1 MLLNQLVRINEAG
14 IVADSVNFGLMEEP
28 ETNQKLCEGFVF
40 NHDKDKPE
48 ESTVGVLE
56 ALRSSYDSRSQANVH
71 LMVQQYGK
79 GKSHFAVAIANY
91 FSKPADSPE
100 VKGILHQVEIAAGGN
115 SAIAQKLQSYKKYGR
130 HLVIC
135 LSGDRGGDIRK
146 QFLQA
151 LIKALEAEGIEGAI
165 AQHIC
170 RDPLNYLQGLYA
182 NPRDRERAEE
192 YLESIGSP
200 DGDLDSIAQQ
210 LRKSNPAVIP
220 TLKNLVKHLV
230 NVIPDWNANID
241 VEGILNDLITPHC
254 SGENSRFQGILI
266 LFDELNAYLQ
276 NYSKDPSGSGGLA
289 LQNITSICEKHKS
302 KIALL
307 SFTQID
313 PYLGVGISAGARED
327 HQKLTSR
334 LAPKGSTYQKVAS
347 SLELVLNNLL
357 IQEKDIPAWES
368 FTTTWNNTLL
378 AETHNAYEKRITSY
392 KQKGWTRDKFHKVL
406 TMGCFPLHP
415 LTVYLLCNLAFTAD
429 RTALQFIKKEVKE
442 FIQNQPLTCG
452 QADSKLNF
460 IYPIALID
468 TFLENFA
475 EDSSYSKYQ
484 EAVIAVAGSDDP
496 HELPVLKAL
505 FLYHA
510 SGGKLTKGERESH
523 EEVLATLTGLSMLE
537 VKAALEKLIKRD
549 VIYYKPEVKLYRFWA
564 GIAPSG
570 IEKEIEDKIRERKL
584 IASVDEVVAACN
596 RDIDKLLGSKVLAA
610 KHFVDTNKLVLDDW
624 QFEYKVYTIDA
635 FTRVLTHDSTL
646 RLTER
651 GILAYVV
658 AEHQADLQDFRR
670 QVDGL
675 LAKSPVRDRI
685 AVAIPSDETGELAT
699 VLLKIQ
705 TLKNEDVSKRRIL
718 GQAYEDILKRWQD
731 QANTQSENLLKDCT
745 YHCFGVEKIPP
756 AEREKPQRVI
766 SVLLENLYP
775 FVPPIDGIDKLRSDH
790 GTGRKVV
797 GFVSRQ
803 LLAENL
809 TTPLPDNTYSF
820 VDTLFVSRWKLLK
833 KTSRKY
839 TAQEPENERLK
850 AAWDLISNMA
860 DLGEQ
865 SEKTI
870 ELQKIWKALSEPPYG
885 YSEYTFTMLLVGWLS
900 CHRKEVSLK
909 GNAIIPPAGKRGAA
923 SLPVETKSLKDW
935 SETNIL
941 EKPDEFVK
949 KWIVIGNAKLIRR
962 KKVSPPPLPQSS
974 INYSQAQEYLSA
986 VQAYLEAGEPDPT
999 EISGITKTRDQV
1011 YAGVTRISEW
1021 FEPVEAAEELADAA
1035 PLDSLVEVYPKLL
1048 LAPPAIVLRD
1058 DMISVQPTSQQRD
1071 RQAQVLQA
1079 ISEKIEKLVDV
1090 QSERSETLATQED
1103 CGAYKGEIQR
1113 LLDQMQQVASLPPH
1127 LKDTLQYSRQ
1137 TADRRLLELKESA
1150 KVQDCLSHIQ
1160 NRYKALG
1167 NSPTQQDYLSTRE
1180 EIEALAQATP
1190 AVKQNEA
1197 YEQILLDLNQAYD
1210 TLTQQVEIWEEQ
1222 STGLVSPDQIHKLMG
1237 EINGRRYQF
1246 TEAASTQKI
1255 TKLLDYL
1262 DRELSQGLNKDE
1274 AVKAIKSTLSTANR
1288 KLERIRDVAANKLPE
1303 AFQSYQELIE
1313 TSLPTTDSA
1322 IAIEE
1327 YQQELEGFKTKGR
1340 NALISEGFAKVY
1352 NFELKQIEK
1361 YGSLKNL
1368 LQQRLDFISSYENF
1382 ADVKTSL
1389 EQALQNLEIRHTEL
1403 QQRQQEQQ
1411 RKTQDEQIIRFI
1423 RNKYKLP
1430 KTNTIQFLEDGV
1442 KEIQNCQSKLYE
1454 AEPVASEI
1462 EQMIRTLQDKIA
1474 NHSTSLK
1481 VLRDRL
1487 SSTVTLKD
1495 LEQVQIE
1502 HAHLMS
1508 DFKDSSEYVAYQS
1521 LQQQFQPL
1529 REDLEK
1535 LQALETR
1542 SQQSASIASCQETL
1556 ALIHSE
1562 KSILHYGDRFQPK
1575 LAELEGTLQHKIQ
1588 NYNQELDDF
1597 EHRSKHLT
1605 IAKEAQ
1611 KLHDELLK
1619 QSARYTQS
1627 ETSDRYEIIRTN
1639 IQRLIELLQ
1648 ISETENIKT
1657 LEACQSQL
1665 ERLVQWKEKID
1676 VLDPLLQERFDSIY
1690 EAIEQTEARLVQRQQ
1705 GDADRW
1711 LKTLENQVTELQSL
1725 SDGIEKS
1732 KFADKLLHK
1741 LQRDQTQHIE
1751 KLNAVQQDSLK
1762 DIERQCETEITK
1774 DRENQIKSLFQQLS
1788 RPQRVSLHRQLAVY
1802 LSEPTEEFNG

>member
-1 MLLNQLVRINEAG
+1 ML
-14 IVADSVNFGLMEEP
+14 D
-28 ETNQKLCEGFVF
+28 
-40 NHDKDKPE
+40 
-48 ESTVGVLE
+48 
-56 ALRSSYDSRSQANVH
+56 
-71 LMVQQYGK
+71 
-79 GKSHFAVAIANY
+79 
-91 FSKPADSPE
+91 
-100 VKGILHQVEIAAGGN
+100 
-115 SAIAQKLQSYKKYGR
+115 
-130 HLVIC
+130 
-135 LSGDRGGDIRK
+135 
-146 QFLQA
+146 
-151 LIKALEAEGIEGAI
+151 
-165 AQHIC
+165 
-170 RDPLNYLQGLYA
+170 
-182 NPRDRERAEE
+182 
-192 YLESIGSP
+192 
-200 DGDLDSIAQQ
+200 
-210 LRKSNPAVIP
+210 
-220 TLKNLVKHLV
+220 
-230 NVIPDWNANID
+230 
-241 VEGILNDLITPHC
+241 
-254 SGENSRFQGILI
+254 
-266 LFDELNAYLQ
+266 
-276 NYSKDPSGSGGLA
+276 
-289 LQNITSICEKHKS
+289 
-302 KIALL
+302 
-307 SFTQID
+307 
-313 PYLGVGISAGARED
+313 
-327 HQKLTSR
+327 
-334 LAPKGSTYQKVAS
+334 
-347 SLELVLNNLL
+347 NLL
-357 IQEKDIPAWES
+357 IQDRDTPEWES
-368 FTTTWNNTLL
+368 FWTTWNNTLL
-378 AETHNAYEKRITSY
+378 AETNNAYEKRITSY
-392 KQKGWTRDKFHKVL
+392 KQNGWTRDKFHQVL
-406 TMGCFPLHP
+406 TIGCFPLHP
-415 LTVYLLCNLAFTAD
+415 LTAYLLCNLAFTVD

-442 FIQNQPLTCG
+442 FIQNQPLTLG

-475 EDSSYSKYQ
+475 SHPSYDKYK
-484 EAVIAVAGSDDP
+484 EAAIAIARSDDP
-496 HELPVLKAL
+496 QELLVLKAL

-510 SGGKLTKGERESH
+510 SDGKLTKSDRESH

-549 VIYYKPEVKLYRFWA
+549 VIYYKLEVKLYRFWA
-564 GIAPSG
+564 GIAPND
-570 IEKEIEDKIRERKL
+570 IEKEIEDKIRERNL
-584 IASVDEVVAACN
+584 LASVDDIVAVCN

-705 TLKNEDVSKRRIL
+705 TLKNEDVSKRRIW
-718 GQAYEDILKRWQD
+718 GQACEDILKRWQD

-745 YHCFGVEKIPP
+745 YHSFGVEKIPP

-809 TTPLPDNTYSF
+809 TTPLPDNAYSF

-885 YSEYTFTMLLVGWLS
+885 YSEYTFTMLLVGWLAY
-900 CHRKEVSLK
+900 HRKEVSLK
-909 GNAIIPPAGKRGAA
+909 GNAIVPPAGKRGAA
-923 SLPVETKSLKDW
+923 LLPVETKSLKDW

-949 KWIVIGNAKLIRR
+949 KWIVTGNAKLIRR
-962 KKVSPPPLPQSS
+962 KKVSPPTPPQSS
-974 INYSQAQEYLSA
+974 INYSQAEEYLLA
-986 VQAYLEAGEPDPT
+986 VQAYLEVGEPDPT
-999 EISGITKTRDQV
+999 EIGAITKTRDQV
-1011 YAGVTRISEW
+1011 CVGVTQVKEW
-1021 FEPVEAAEELADAA
+1021 FHPVEVADGLSEDDS
-1035 PLDSLVEVYPKLL
+1035 LDSLIEVYPKLL
-1048 LAPPAIVLRD
+1048 LAPPAIALRD
-1058 DMISVQPTSQQRD
+1058 DLISVQATSQQRE

-1090 QSERSETLATQED
+1090 QSERSETLPTEAACTT
-1103 CGAYKGEIQR
+1103 YKGEIER
-1113 LLDQMQQVASLPPH
+1113 LLAKITQVTSLPPH
-1127 LKDTLQYSRQ
+1127 LTEALRYSLQI
-1137 TADRRLLELKESA
+1137 ADRRLLEIKEAA
-1150 KVQDCLSHIQ
+1150 KVQDCLSQIQ
-1160 NRYKALG
+1160 NRYNALG
-1167 NSPTQQDYLSTRE
+1167 NFPTQQDYSLARE
-1180 EIEALAQATP
+1180 AIDALAQATP
-1190 AVKQNEA
+1190 AVKSNEN
-1197 YEQILLDLNQAYD
+1197 YEQILFDLNLKHD
-1210 TLTQQVEIWEEQ
+1210 GLTQQIETWEER
-1222 STGLVSPDQIHKLMG
+1222 STGLVSPEQIHALKG
-1237 EINGRRYQF
+1237 EIEGRRYRF
-1246 TEAASTQKI
+1246 TEEASNQKI
-1255 TKLLDYL
+1255 TKLLKYL
-1262 DRELSQGLNKDE
+1262 DRELSRGRNKDE
-1274 AVKAIKSTLSTANR
+1274 AVTAIKATLSTANR

-1313 TSLPTTDSA
+1313 TSLPTADSA

-1340 NALISEGFAKVY
+1340 NALIAEGFAKVY

-1368 LQQRLDFISSYENF
+1368 LQQRLDFILSYEDF
-1382 ADVKTSL
+1382 ADVKASL

-1508 DFKDSSEYVAYQS
+1508 DFKGSSEYVAYQS

-1542 SQQSASIASCQETL
+1542 SQQNASIASCHETL

-1562 KSILHYGDRFQPK
+1562 KSTLHYGDRFQQN
-1575 LAELEGTLQHKIQ
+1575 LAELEGVLQHKILT
-1588 NYNQELDDF
+1588 YSQELDDF
-1597 EHRSKHLT
+1597 EHRLKHLT
-1605 IAKEAQ
+1605 VAKEAQ
-1611 KLHDELLK
+1611 KLHEELLK
-1619 QSARYTQS
+1619 QSARYAQS

-1639 IQRLIELLQ
+1639 IQRLIDLLQ

-1676 VLDPLLQERFDSIY
+1676 VLDLFLQERFDSIL
-1690 EAIEQTEARLVQRQQ
+1690 ATAEQTKARLVQRQQ
-1705 GDADRW
+1705 GDAERW
-1711 LKTLENQVTELQSL
+1711 LKTLEGQATELQGLTDESERNKL
-1725 SDGIEKS
+1725 
-1732 KFADKLLHK
+1732 ANKLLTK
-1741 LQRDQTQHIE
+1741 LQRDQSQYIE
-1751 KLNAVQQDSLK
+1751 KLSTIQQDFLK
-1762 DIERQCETEITK
+1762 DIEHQCEIEIVK

-1788 RPQRVSLHRQLAVY
+1788 RAQRVSLHRQLAVY

>member
-56 ALRSSYDSRSQANVH
+56 ALRSSYDSRNQANVH
-71 LMVQQYGK
+71 LLIQQYGK

-100 VKGILHQVEIAAGGN
+100 VKGILHQVGIAAGGN
-115 SAIAQKLQSYKKYGR
+115 SAIAQRLQSYKKYGR

-151 LIKALEAEGIEGAI
+151 LLKNLEAEGIEGAI

-200 DGDLDSIAQQ
+200 DGDLDAIAQQ

-241 VEGILNDLITPHC
+241 VEGILNDLITTHC

-307 SFTQID
+307 SFAPID

-334 LAPKGSTYQKVAS
+334 LAPKGSTYQVAS
-347 SLELVLNNLL
+347 SLELVFNNLL
-357 IQEKDIPAWES
+357 IQEKDTPAWES

-392 KQKGWTRDKFHKVL
+392 KQKGWTRDKFHQVL

-429 RTALQFIKKEVKE
+429 RTALQFIKKQVKE
-442 FIQNQPLTCG
+442 FIQNQPLTHG
-452 QADSKLNF
+452 IANSKLNF

-484 EAVIAVAGSDDP
+484 EAAIAVAGSDDP
-496 HELPVLKAL
+496 RELPVLEAL

-510 SGGKLTKGERESH
+510 SSGRLTKGERESH

-549 VIYYKPEVKLYRFWA
+549 VIYHKPEVKLYRFWA

-718 GQAYEDILKRWQD
+718 GQAYDDILKRWQD

-745 YHCFGVEKIPP
+745 YHCFRVEKIPP

-775 FVPPIDGIDKLRSDH
+775 FVPPVEGIEKLRANH
-790 GTGRKVV
+790 LVGRKVV
-797 GFVSRQ
+797 GSVSQR

-809 TTPLPDNTYSF
+809 TSPIGDNAYSF
-820 VDTLFVSRWKLLK
+820 VDPVFVSRWRLLK
-833 KTSRKY
+833 KTSQRY
-839 TAQEPENERLK
+839 SVQEPTHERVK
-850 AAWDLISNMA
+850 AAWDVISNIA
-860 DLGEQ
+860 ELGEQ

-870 ELQKIWKALSEPPYG
+870 ELKKVWEALSEPPYG
-885 YSEYTFTMLLVGWLS
+885 YSEYNFTMLLVGWLS
-900 CHRKEVSLK
+900 YHRKEVSLK
-909 GNAIIPPAGKRGAA
+909 GNAIIPPAGKKGAA
-923 SLPVETKSLKDW
+923 LLPVETKSLKDW
-935 SETNIL
+935 SVTNIL

-974 INYSQAQEYLSA
+974 INYSQAQEYLLA

-999 EISGITKTRDQV
+999 EIGTITKIRDQV
-1011 YAGVTRISEW
+1011 YAGVTQIHEW
-1021 FEPVEAAEELADAA
+1021 FHPVEVAQGLSDAA
-1035 PLDSLVEVYPKLL
+1035 SLDSLVEVYPKLL
-1048 LAPPAIVLRD
+1048 SAPPTIVFRD

-1079 ISEKIEKLVDV
+1079 VSEKIEQLVDV
-1090 QSERSETLATQED
+1090 QSERSEVLPTEEA
-1103 CGAYKGEIQR
+1103 CGAYKSEIQR
-1113 LLDQMQQVASLPPH
+1113 LLAQMSQVASLPPH
-1127 LKDTLQYSRQ
+1127 LKESLQYSLQ
-1137 TADRRLLELKESA
+1137 TADRRLLELKEAA
-1150 KVQDCLSHIQ
+1150 KVQDCLSRIQ
-1160 NRYKALG
+1160 NRYNALG
-1167 NSPTQQDYLSTRE
+1167 NSPTQQDYRSTCNA
-1180 EIEALAQATP
+1180 IEALAQATP
-1190 AVKQNEA
+1190 AVQQDEA
-1197 YEQILLDLNQAYD
+1197 YEQILLDLNRDQTA
-1210 TLTQQVEIWEEQ
+1210 LTQQVEIWEEQ
-1222 STGLVSPDQIHKLMG
+1222 SAGLVFSDQIHALIG
-1237 EINGRRYQF
+1237 EINGRRFRF
-1246 TEAASTQKI
+1246 TEESSNQKI
-1255 TKLLDYL
+1255 TKLLERL
-1262 DRELSQGLNKDE
+1262 KQGLDSGRDKDE
-1274 AVKAIKSTLSTANR
+1274 AIKAIKATLFTANH
-1288 KLERIRDVAANKLPE
+1288 KLERIRDVAANRLPE
-1303 AFQSYQELIE
+1303 GFQSYQELVGI
-1313 TSLPTTDSA
+1313 SLPSVDASITL
-1322 IAIEE
+1322 EE
-1327 YQQELEGFKTKGR
+1327 YQQELEGFKSKGR
-1340 NALISEGFAKVY
+1340 SALISEGFAKIY
-1352 NFELKQIEK
+1352 NRELKRIEE
-1361 YGSLKNL
+1361 YTTLKTI
-1368 LQQRLDFISSYENF
+1368 LQQRLGFIAAHGSFE
-1382 ADVKTSL
+1382 DVKAEL
-1389 EQALQNLEIRHTEL
+1389 ERALQNLEIRHTEL
-1403 QQRQQEQQ
+1403 QAKQQGAAK
-1411 RKTQDEQIIRFI
+1411 KTQDEQIIRFI

-1430 KTNTIQFLEDGV
+1430 KTNTIQFLEEGI
-1442 KEIQNCQSKLYE
+1442 KEIQAYQSRLYE
-1454 AEPVASEI
+1454 AEPFASEL
-1462 EQMIRTLQDKIA
+1462 EQIVHTLQDKIA
-1474 NHSTSLK
+1474 THIRSLEE
-1481 VLRDRL
+1481 LRDRL
-1487 SSTVTLKD
+1487 NSIVLLKD
-1495 LEQVQIE
+1495 LEQVQNE
-1502 HAHLMS
+1502 HARLEFV
-1508 DFKDSSEYVAYQS
+1508 FKDSSEYAAYQS

-1529 REDLEK
+1529 RDDFEK
-1535 LQALETR
+1535 LQTLETR
-1542 SQQSASIASCQETL
+1542 SQQSASIASCHEAL
-1556 ALIHSE
+1556 AIVHSE
-1562 KSILHYGDRFQPK
+1562 KNTLHYHDRFQQK
-1575 LAELEGTLQHKIQ
+1575 LANIEATLQHKIQ
-1588 NYNQELDDF
+1588 TYTQELDDF
-1597 EHRSKHLT
+1597 EHRSKHLE

-1611 KLHDELLK
+1611 KLEEELLR
-1619 QSARYTQS
+1619 QAARYAQAGA
-1627 ETSDRYEIIRTN
+1627 SDRYEAIRTN
-1639 IQRLIELLQ
+1639 IRRLIELLQ

-1665 ERLVQWKEKID
+1665 EKLVQWQENID
-1676 VLDPLLQERFDSIY
+1676 VLDPFLQERFGLIL
-1690 EAIEQTEARLVQRQQ
+1690 AAAKQTEARLVQRQQ
-1705 GDADRW
+1705 GDAEKW
-1711 LKTLENQVTELQSL
+1711 LKALETQATELQNSTDDTDKNKL
-1725 SDGIEKS
+1725 
-1732 KFADKLLHK
+1732 ANKLLTK
-1741 LQRDQTQHIE
+1741 LQRDQSQYIE
-1751 KLNAVQQDSLK
+1751 KLSTVQQDFLK
-1762 DIERQCETEITK
+1762 DIERQCETEIAK
-1774 DRENQIKSLFQQLS
+1774 DWENQIKSLFQQLP
-1788 RPQRVSLHRQLAVY
+1788 RAQRVRLHRQLEVY
-1802 LSEPTEEFNG
+1802 LSELTEEFNG